1 MLYYDASKNPEGRC
15 FDGVP
20 LRDLTDDE
28 LAELPAWLR
37 ASVEASEFYT
47 TEAPAQEIDPDILAS
62 ITGVEVVP
70 GDLAADLAQ
79 PATIDPGD
87 GVERIAIEAQA
98 DGTTTTLTVEPEQVA
113 EPTRRRR

>member
-1 MLYYDASKNPEGRC
+1 MRYYDARKNPEGRC

-28 LAELPAWLR
+28 LAELPTWLR
-37 ASVEASEFYT
+37 ASVLASEFYT
-47 TEAPAQEIDPDILAS
+47 TEAPALGIDPDVLAS
-62 ITGVEVVP
+62 IEGVAVVP

-87 GVERIAIEAQA
+87 GVERVAIEAQA

-113 EPTRRRR
+113 EPMRRRR

>member
-1 MLYYDASKNPEGRC
+1 MLYYDASKNPEGAC
-15 FDGVP
+15 LDGVP

-37 ASVEASEFYT
+37 SSVEASPFYT
-47 TEAPAQEIDPDILAS
+47 TEAPALEINPDTLAS

-70 GDLAADLAQ
+70 GDLAVDLAQ

-87 GVERIAIEAQA
+87 GIEKTGIEAPA
-98 DGTTTTLTVEPEQVA
+98 DGTTTTFTVEPEQVT
-113 EPTRRRR
+113 EPARRRR

>member
-37 ASVEASEFYT
+37 ASVEASEFYA
-47 TEAPAQEIDPDILAS
+47 TEAPAQENDPDILAS

-87 GVERIAIEAQA
+87 GVEKIAIEAQA
-98 DGTTTTLTVEPEQVA
+98 DGTTTTLTVEPE
-113 EPTRRRR
+113 PTRRRR

>member
-1 MLYYDASKNPEGRC
+1 MRYYDASKNPEGRC

-20 LRDLTDDE
+20 LRDLTDAE

-37 ASVEASEFYT
+37 ASVLASEFY
-47 TEAPAQEIDPDILAS
+47 PDILAS

-87 GVERIAIEAQA
+87 GVERVAIEAQA
-98 DGTTTTLTVEPEQVA
+98 DGTTTTLTVEPE
-113 EPTRRRR
+113 PTRRRR